1 MIAILSEQRVQL
13 LDLPDMPRK
22 LEGQADALSYLS
34 AWTSELRVLD
44 NASGKLLPNNWSFD
58 VKSYSIR

>member
-1 MIAILSEQRVQL
+1 VQL

-58 VKSYSIR
+58 VKPYSIR